1 MSSYMNARKSSDKR
15 PDATCCLQPAM
26 ISGHV
31 MHKYA
36 WIMPPPEPF
45 VLRND
50 CNAEKN
56 FSDICAA
63 IRHHIL
69 DQVASSAPVVSTNQS
84 AVRDVCL
91 LKRPHSATSY
101 SVRGTKWVLNLFLSH
116 INKGF
121 DVRGSFSVFQFFNVS
136 GVYPYLQMAQLSHGQ
151 FWGERKKTL
160 E

>member
-1 MSSYMNARKSSDKR
+1 MTKKKRQKSPQRFVKVVRLQVLSLLQHCCRSVAESISHFSLSVEQLVTAMSSYMNARKSSDKR

-101 SVRGTKWVLNLFLSH
+101 SVRGTK
-116 INKGF
+116 
-121 DVRGSFSVFQFFNVS
+121 
-136 GVYPYLQMAQLSHGQ
+136 
-151 FWGERKKTL
+151 
-160 E
+160 